1 MIQRYR
7 GISPKKAKEKGVVRV
22 KVKPGIFKNM
32 KKEHAEKFK
41 ASEGRPKKPTKRY
54 AKGGSAKK

>member
-7 GISPKKAKEKGVVRV
+7 GISPKKAKELGIVRV
-22 KVKPGIFKNM
+22 EVRPGIFKKM
-32 KKEHAEKFK
+32 KKEHAERFK
-41 ASEGRPKKPTKRY
+41 AIEKRPKKPTKRY